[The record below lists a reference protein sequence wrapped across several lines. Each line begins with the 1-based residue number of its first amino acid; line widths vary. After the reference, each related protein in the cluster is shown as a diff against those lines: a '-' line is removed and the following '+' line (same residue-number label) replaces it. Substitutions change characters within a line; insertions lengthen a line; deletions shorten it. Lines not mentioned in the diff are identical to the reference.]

1 MTVNSTPDPAP
12 VAPRDGAQPLSHAR
26 VPFPLQR
33 SEQVLA
39 IVRRHWWFLWP
50 RTLLWAGIAIV
61 APVVAWWLLDLIGV
75 FDDISAIFWIAL
87 LLWVGFWGVRILLN
101 WYQYYNDIW
110 VITDQ
115 RIVDS
120 RKPHPLRHTLA
131 SADLVNIQDMTV
143 EKRGLFASLMNFGD
157 VVCQTAAAKHLFV
170 LSGIPQPA
178 EVQLLV
184 DAERDRERMRS
195 R

>member
-12 VAPRDGAQPLSHAR
+12 AAPRDGAQPLSHAK